1 MKKIFFTD
9 LDGTLLNSKKE
20 ITPENKA
27 AIEKARMQG
36 HSIVLAT
43 GRSTVN
49 MLLQVRRLGLDV
61 PGCYAITFNGSCV
74 IRCDT
79 GEVILWKSLDKD
91 TVQYLFDETRKWQIH
106 CQAYSR
112 TETIAE
118 KETPE
123 LIRYDR
129 NNGGHS
135 RLVKDVPQALTED
148 PPKVLLADL
157 HDREKLECF
166 QKEHA
171 ETLAGRADS
180 FFSCKEYL
188 EYVPAGVSKGSAIR
202 WLCEYLHADLS
213 QTVAA
218 GDAANDIS
226 MLQTAAVGVAMCNG
240 EAAVKACA
248 DYVTQQ
254 DNEHSG
260 VAEIIEK
267 FVLEQ

>member
-20 ITPENKA
+20 ITLENKA
-27 AIEKARMQG
+27 AIEKARAAG

-49 MLLQVRRLGLDV
+49 MLLQVKRLGLDT

-79 GEVILWKSLDKD
+79 GEVLHWESLSMD
-91 TVQYLFDETRKWQIH
+91 TVRYLMEETRKWQIH
-106 CQAYSR
+106 AQAYSR

-118 KETPE
+118 KQTPE
-123 LIRYDR
+123 LTRYDK

-135 RLVKDVPQALTED
+135 RLVADIPSALTEES
-148 PPKVLLADL
+148 PKILLADL
-157 HDREKLECF
+157 HDREKLERF
-166 QKEHA
+166 QTEHA
-171 ETLAGRADS
+171 EALEGQADS

-202 WLCEYLHADLS
+202 WLCRYLDADIS

-218 GDAANDIS
+218 GDAANDLS
-226 MLQTAAVGVAMCNG
+226 MIKTAAVGAAMCNG
-240 EAAVKACA
+240 EDAVKASA
-248 DYVTQQ
+248 DYVTER
-254 DNEHSG
+254 DNDHSG

-267 FVLEQ
+267 FVLNA

>member
-20 ITPENKA
+20 ITYENRKT
-27 AIEKARMQG
+27 IEKARNAG

-49 MLLQVRRLGLDV
+49 MLLQVRRLGLDT

-79 GEVILWKSLDKD
+79 GEVLRWETLSMD
-91 TVQYLFDETRKWQIH
+91 VVRYLMEETRKWQIH
-106 CQAYSR
+106 AQAYSR

-118 KETPE
+118 KQTPE
-123 LIRYDR
+123 LTRYDR

-135 RLVKDVPQALTED
+135 RLVADIPSSLTQE
-148 PPKVLLADL
+148 PPKILLADL
-157 HDREKLECF
+157 NDREKLERF
-166 QKEHA
+166 QREHA
-171 ETLAGRADS
+171 DALQGRADA

-188 EYVPAGVSKGSAIR
+188 EYVPAGVNKGSAIR
-202 WLCEYLHADLS
+202 WLCRYLGADLS

-218 GDAANDIS
+218 GDAANDLC
-226 MLQTAAVGVAMCNG
+226 MLQTAAVGAAMCNG
-240 EAAVKACA
+240 EEQVKTCA
-248 DYVTQQ
+248 DYVTER
-254 DNEHSG
+254 DNDHSG